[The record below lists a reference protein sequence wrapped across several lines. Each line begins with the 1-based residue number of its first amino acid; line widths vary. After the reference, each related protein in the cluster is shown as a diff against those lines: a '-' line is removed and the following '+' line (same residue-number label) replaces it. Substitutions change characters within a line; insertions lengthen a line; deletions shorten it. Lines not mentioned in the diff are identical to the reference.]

1 MSLQSKFFLYFLAF
15 AVLPLLVTGTVVFS
29 ITKQR
34 IERDTIE
41 HLSLVADLSSKRL
54 NNTLD
59 HYADRAKLVASRTQ
73 LRASLEEYGKTHD
86 AKAAQTMQKILLDT
100 KNSVDNIDEITIRD
114 TSGTIAASTNPA
126 RAAEHPGSEHSSPVK
141 SFYPDRIFK
150 DESNALHLRIL
161 GPLVLNGQD
170 IGTLEM
176 ILPADEIME
185 ITSDYLGLGETGEIM
200 LVAKHPDGGAIFLT
214 PLRFD
219 ADAALS
225 RIVDETQ
232 TGSPVLSVLSGE
244 EKAFTDPSITDYRK
258 VSVLATTRFIPATG
272 WGMVAKVDRDDALAA
287 VAETRDI
294 YLFTIVF
301 TLLLAAFLSIVFSQ
315 SITSPILE
323 LARVSL
329 KLKTADFSEQATAT
343 STDEI
348 GQLADAFNEM
358 SEKIKT
364 SYTEMED
371 RVKERTKEL
380 EAFSYSVSHDL
391 RSPLRAIDGFSKIL
405 VEEHGKDLSAEGKRL
420 IGIIQT
426 NTHQMGEL
434 IDDLL
439 DFSHFGR
446 QEVKTRT
453 VNMTEL
459 VKSAYDEL
467 KATAPD
473 RHIEFIMGDLPKAQ
487 ADPAL
492 LRHVWANYLNNAI
505 KFTRPRKEKARI
517 EVGGKIDKEKNE
529 IVYFVKDNG
538 AGFNMQYVNKL
549 FGVFQRLHTAEEF
562 EGSGV
567 GLAIVNRIVA
577 KHGGRAWGEGS
588 VDQGATFYFTLP
600 AKYNQ

>member
-41 HLSLVADLSSKRL
+41 HLALVADLSSKRL

-73 LRASLEEYGKTHD
+73 LRASLEEYGKTRD
-86 AKAAQTMQKILLDT
+86 KKTVATMQKILLDT

-114 TSGTIAASTNPA
+114 ISGTVAASTNPS
-126 RAAEHPGSEHSSPVK
+126 RTVEHPRSEHPPSAK
-141 SFYPDRIFK
+141 SFYPDLIFK
-150 DESNALHLRIL
+150 DESNTLHLRIL
-161 GPLVLNGQD
+161 GPLVLNEQD

-185 ITSDYLGLGETGEIM
+185 ITSDYLGLGESGEIM

-219 ADAALS
+219 ADAALTRTVS
-225 RIVDETQ
+225 ETKV
-232 TGSPVLSVLSGE
+232 GDPVLSVLSGE
-244 EKAFTDPSITDYRK
+244 EKIFIDQPVTDYRK
-258 VSVLATTRFIPATG
+258 VSVLAATRFIPATG

-294 YLFTIVF
+294 YLFTIIF
-301 TLLLAAFLSIVFSQ
+301 TLLLVAFLSIVFSQ

-358 SEKIKT
+358 SEKLKK

-405 VEEHGKDLSAEGKRL
+405 VEEHGKDLSTEGKRL
-420 IGIIQT
+420 IDIIQA

-467 KATAPD
+467 KATVPD

-492 LRHVWANYLNNAI
+492 LRHVWVNYLNNAI

-529 IVYFVKDNG
+529 IVYFAKDNG

-567 GLAIVNRIVA
+567 GLAIVSRIVT

-600 AKYNQ
+600 EKHE